1 MTEQAIL
8 EKAELK
14 RVKQENEEMRRKALK
29 LVEES
34 LEIVY
39 SIQSKVERAAA

>member
-14 RVKQENEEMRRKALK
+14 RVKQENEEMRRKALR
-29 LVEES
+29 LVDES
-34 LEIVY
+34 LELVN
-39 SIQSKVERAAA
+39 SIQSRMERSAA